1 MVAKKLVMKRL
12 LRGQAAKTVLEVLVI
27 TFPFNTLILHDERLC
42 LPGVFTMIQ
51 VVAERGRRRFNSQA
65 SIVHM
70 TNGFWLNYHC
80 DRCLKIITLKA
91 MCECAF

>member
-51 VVAERGRRRFNSQA
+51 VVA
-65 SIVHM
+65 
-70 TNGFWLNYHC
+70 
-80 DRCLKIITLKA
+80 
-91 MCECAF
+91 